1 MDRQQFIEDILD
13 YYQHPRNK
21 GRMADADLHLGG
33 GNPGCGDLVTVYIK
47 LSADGERIEK
57 ATFEGSGCTVSQAGA
72 SMVAEMLEGLTVA
85 EVQALGTDTMRE
97 LVGEDAVKQRV
108 RCATLGLAT
117 FQAALE
123 EHRRQGERD
132 AAAARV
138 TDTP

>member
-85 EVQALGTDTMRE
+85 DVQALGTDTMRE

-138 TDTP
+138 TDTQ

>member
-13 YYQHPRNK
+13 HYKHPRNK
-21 GRMADADLHLGG
+21 GRMDQSDINLGG
-33 GNPGCGDLVTVYIK
+33 GNPGCGDLVTVYLK
-47 LSADGERIEK
+47 LSADGQRIEK
-57 ATFEGSGCTVSQAGA
+57 ASFEGAGCTVSQAGA
-72 SMVAEMLEGLTVA
+72 SMVTEMIEGMTID
-85 EVQALGTDTMRE
+85 EVRALGTDTMRE

-123 EHRRQGERD
+123 EHRRGQDRE

-138 TDTP
+138 AETP